1 MSEFVPVGESKGT
14 RVGGFLCWPAYD
26 EDVFDARLVQL
37 KELGVES
44 VALGGPHTI
53 LTKPVLGK
61 GHVGMV
67 IRAMFDG
74 VEVAL
79 KCRRTD
85 APGSMEHEAHI
96 LDKANEAGLGPM
108 LYSFSDDFMVMEKL
122 EGPYFGD
129 WTKENMSDPALISDY
144 VGRIID
150 IAYRLDDAGIDHG
163 ELTKIRRHF
172 IVTDGGPRVIDFD
185 SGSLG
190 RTPRNL
196 TCTVQSLFM
205 HTTFS
210 KVLAKVYPMPDR
222 AELLAA
228 LRVYKESPGEESYK
242 NLLKVMR

>member
-1 MSEFVPVGESKGT
+1 MSDFVPVGESKGT

-37 KELGVES
+37 RELGVES

-85 APGSMEHEAHI
+85 APGSMEYEARI
-96 LDKANEAGLGPM
+96 LGKANEAGLGPR
-108 LYSFSDDFMVMEKL
+108 LYGFSDDFLVMEKI
-122 EGPYFGD
+122 EGLYFGD
-129 WTKENMSDPALISDY
+129 WVKENMGDPALIGDY

-150 IAYRLDDAGIDHG
+150 IAYRLDEAGIDHG

-172 IVTDGGPRVIDFD
+172 IVTAGGPRVIDFD

-196 TCTVQSLFM
+196 TCTLQSLFM

-222 AELLAA
+222 KGLLAA
-228 LRVYKESPGEESYK
+228 LRVYKGAPGEEPYLA
-242 NLLKVMR
+242 LLDVVR